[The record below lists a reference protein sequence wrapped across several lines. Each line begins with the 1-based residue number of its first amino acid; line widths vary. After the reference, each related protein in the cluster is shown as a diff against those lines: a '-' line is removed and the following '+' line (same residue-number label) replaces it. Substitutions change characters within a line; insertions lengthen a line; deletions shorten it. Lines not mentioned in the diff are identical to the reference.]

1 MKRLLL
7 AFAFLLGLA
16 SHSFAQNGTDEEL
29 AQQYYIDKQYDKA
42 VVYYE
47 KIYAKRP
54 SNYVYHNYLDCLL
67 QTKDYKT
74 AEKTIK
80 KQMHQDPGNL
90 SLWLDMGNAYTLSG
104 DDKSANDSYEKAI
117 KSLTADQSQVLAL
130 GQSFIDIKKYDYAL
144 ETYKKGKDLLKGQY
158 PFLFETAAVYRLMGN
173 TEAMVDTYLDALVIS
188 EGFIQSVQD
197 ALQIS
202 VGENADVAQNNVIRK
217 ELLKYIQ
224 KYSDNDIFTE
234 LLIWM
239 LMQQKNYQDA
249 LVQVKALDKRRH
261 EGGVRLMQLASTC
274 LNNEAYDPA
283 IQAYQYVIDM
293 GAKNDNYT
301 QAKEEQLKAIY
312 QKLLATGN
320 YSHEQLIGIQTKFRQ
335 GLDELTRYAA
345 TVPLMTDLAHLDAFY
360 LHNDSE
366 AVTLMNEAIDFPGLP
381 SVTRARCQMELA
393 DILLASGKIWSAS
406 LVYSQVEAALK
417 HEPLGDEAK
426 LKNVTIYYY
435 TGNFKWA
442 KSELD
447 ILKGATSK
455 LTANDAMSLSL
466 LIADNT
472 DDSAHMQPIILFA
485 HAQLL
490 DFQNYEDSVQIL
502 LDSVYRMSNTRT
514 LKEEILMMRGQMA
527 EKKNDTAAAMQ
538 YYTEEVKEYPDGM
551 LPDKALYNMAKLED
565 RKYNKPDK
573 AAEYY
578 KQIILNYPGSLY
590 IEEIRERYRHLSKD
604 DAPPVN

>member
-7 AFAFLLGLA
+7 VFAFFLGLVNY
-16 SHSFAQNGTDEEL
+16 SFAQSATDEEL

-54 SNYVYHNYLDCLL
+54 STLVYHNYLDCLL
-67 QTKDYKT
+67 QVKDYKT

-80 KQMHQDPGNL
+80 KQIHIDPSNL
-90 SLWLDMGNAYTLSG
+90 SLWLDMGNTYSIAG
-104 DDKSANDSYEKAI
+104 DEKGSTDAYEKAI
-117 KSLTADQSQVLAL
+117 KSMGPDQSQVLAL
-130 GQSFIDIKKYDYAL
+130 GQSFLDIKKYEYAL
-144 ETYKKGKDLLKGQY
+144 ETYKKGKELLKGQY
-158 PFLFETAAVYRLMGN
+158 DFLFETGAVYRAMGN
-173 TEAMVDTYLDALVIS
+173 IEAMVDTYLDALVIS
-188 EGFIQSVQD
+188 EGYIQSVQD
-197 ALQIS
+197 ALQVN
-202 VGENADVAQNNVIRK
+202 VGENADVAQNTIIRK

-224 KYSDNDIFTE
+224 KYSDNEIFSE

-239 LMQQKNYQDA
+239 LMQQKNYADA
-249 LVQVKALDKRRH
+249 LIQVKALDKRKH
-261 EGGVRLMQLASTC
+261 EGGIRLMQLASTC
-274 LNNEAYDPA
+274 VANEAYDPA

-301 QAKEEQLKAIY
+301 QAKEEQLKAVY
-312 QKLLATGN
+312 KKLLATGN
-320 YSHEQLIGIQTKFRQ
+320 YTKEQLVDVQTKFRK
-335 GLDELTRYAA
+335 GLDELSHYSA
-345 TVPLMTDLAHLDAFY
+345 TVPLMTDLANLDAFY

-366 AVTLMNEAIDFPGLP
+366 AVALMNEAISFNGIPAI
-381 SVTRARCQMELA
+381 TRARCQMELA

-406 LVYSQVEAALK
+406 LVYSQVEAAFK

-426 LKNVTIYYY
+426 LKNAAIYYY

-455 LTANDAMSLSL
+455 LTANDAMALSL

-472 DDSAHMQPIILFA
+472 DDSAHLQPITLFA
-485 HAQLL
+485 HTQLL

-527 EKKNDTAAAMQ
+527 EKKNDTAAAMH

-551 LPDKALYNMAKLED
+551 LPDKALYNMAKIED
-565 RKYNKPDK
+565 RKANDPTK